1 MYKYPQL
8 FYDKQKK
15 IIFDQQLIT
24 KAKPMFGYR
33 PDGKKVKD
41 IDPIQ
46 RIIPH
51 IMAHRHDSQN
61 LTTYDCPCEPFD
73 SFIKEEAGNGRNYN
87 YMHLVIAGL
96 VRTIAKFPRIN
107 RFIMNGRIYMHNAIE
122 ISFVV
127 KKNLSPNAADS
138 LVKLR
143 FTGLETIAQIRDK
156 IDAAIRENN
165 HMDANNGTDKLA
177 RILTF
182 TPNLIIKCLV
192 GIIKWLDRHSM
203 LPDFIIQLSPFHT
216 SAFITN
222 LKSIKGPSIFHH
234 LYDFGTTGMFFSMGK
249 EALVPVVSGGAV
261 VPGKRMPL
269 QIVTDERFCDGF
281 YFVSALRYLTSL
293 YGHPEQLNK
302 PLEELGADSKVIDRH
317 SFKKSNQ
324 E

>member
-15 IIFDQQLIT
+15 IIFDQQLFT

-46 RIIPH
+46 RIIQH

-61 LTTYDCPCEPFD
+61 LTTYDCPCEPLD
-73 SFIKEEAGNGRNYN
+73 AFIKEEAPKGENYN
-87 YMHLVIAGL
+87 YMHIVIAGL

-222 LKSIKGPSIFHH
+222 LKSIKAKGLRFS
-234 LYDFGTTGMFFSMGK
+234 TTSTTSAPR
-249 EALVPVVSGGAV
+249 ECSSRWE
-261 VPGKRMPL
+261 KRPWCL
-269 QIVTDERFCDGF
+269 LSPAEPWCRANVCLCKLSPTS
-281 YFVSALRYLTSL
+281 VSATVSTS
-293 YGHPEQLNK
+293 
-302 PLEELGADSKVIDRH
+302 SVRCVT
-317 SFKKSNQ
+317 
-324 E
+324 

>member
-1 MYKYPQL
+1 
-8 FYDKQKK
+8 
-15 IIFDQQLIT
+15 
-24 KAKPMFGYR
+24 MFGFR

-51 IMAHRHDSQN
+51 IMTHRHDSQN
-61 LTTYDCPCEPFD
+61 LTSYDCPCEPFD
-73 SFIKEEAGNGRNYN
+73 NFMKEEGAQGQAYN
-87 YMHLVIAGL
+87 YMHIVIAGL

-122 ISFVV
+122 VSFVV
-127 KKNLSPNAADS
+127 KKNLNANASDS

-143 FTGLETIAQIRDK
+143 FSGLETIAEVRDK
-156 IDAAIRENN
+156 VNAAIAENN

-182 TPNLIIKCLV
+182 TPNIIIKFLV
-192 GIIKWLDRHSM
+192 GTLKFLDKHSM
-203 LPDFIIQLSPFHT
+203 LPNFIIKLSPFHT

-249 EALVPVVSGGAV
+249 ESLVPVVSGGQV

-281 YFVSALRYLTSL
+281 YFVSAMRYLTSL
-293 YGHPEQLNK
+293 YNYPEKLK
-302 PLEELGADSKVIDRH
+302 EPLDALTEDTKVIDRH
-317 SFKKSNQ
+317 SFRKRDSKN
-324 E
+324 

>member
-1 MYKYPQL
+1 
-8 FYDKQKK
+8 
-15 IIFDQQLIT
+15 
-24 KAKPMFGYR
+24 MFGFR

-51 IMAHRHDSQN
+51 IMTHRHDSQN
-61 LTTYDCPCEPFD
+61 LTDYACPCEPFD
-73 SFIKEEAGNGRNYN
+73 AFMKKEAAEGQAYN
-87 YMHLVIAGL
+87 YMHIVIAGL

-127 KKNLSPNAADS
+127 KKNLSATASDS

-143 FTGLETIAQIRDK
+143 FSGLETIAQIRDS
-156 IDAAIRENN
+156 IDDAIRRNN

-182 TPNLIIKCLV
+182 TPNIIIKGLV
-192 GIIKWLDRHSM
+192 GFIKFLDRHSM
-203 LPDFIIQLSPFHT
+203 LPKFIIDLSPFHT

-222 LKSIKGPSIFHH
+222 LKSIKGPSIYHH
-234 LYDFGTTGMFFSMGK
+234 LYDFGTTGLFFSMGK
-249 EALVPVVSGGAV
+249 ESLVPVVAGGEI

-281 YFVSALRYLTSL
+281 YFVSAMRYLTSL
-293 YGHPEQLNK
+293 YNYPDKLK
-302 PLEELGADSKVIDRH
+302 DPLGSLGEDTKVIDRH
-317 SFKKSNQ
+317 SFKKSNKQ
-324 E
+324 